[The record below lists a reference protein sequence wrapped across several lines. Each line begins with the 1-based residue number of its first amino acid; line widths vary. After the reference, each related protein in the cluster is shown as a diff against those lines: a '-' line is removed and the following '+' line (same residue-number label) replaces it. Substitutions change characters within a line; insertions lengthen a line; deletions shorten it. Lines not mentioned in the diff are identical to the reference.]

1 MTSTQTRGA
10 PHKLPYPRVPDR
22 GDMSDDHLEEADSD
36 AVEPIT
42 YEAMVA
48 GLSERTEQDVAAQ
61 EVGFNAF
68 QTSVQSS
75 VGESPLYDRLI
86 DLHGKLVDERLAGR
100 IRAVEAWADG
110 TNEFKLVPKGWRSVV
125 DKLYRINIEDNPS
138 DSLPPFIPTVLDS
151 AQRKQATRQSW
162 ITATNAHEMIDDLIR
177 TKFVVPFADGV
188 VDVGGRVAA
197 ALAAGGTPRFR
208 RFHAKDSGYH
218 AQHYYG
224 LVPVDVGDEGEP
236 RMVAL
241 EIKILTKMQDLLGE
255 LTHLLYEKQR
265 TGAVPTV
272 KKRKLAWQLG
282 DPAFRATYV
291 GHAGHHLESAICEL
305 KDAVMK
311 IEGT

>member
-1 MTSTQTRGA
+1 VSEAAVICFGTPCAQITQT
-10 PHKLPYPRVPDR
+10 L
-22 GDMSDDHLEEADSD
+22 SDEQTPEEGHD
-36 AVEPIT
+36 AVEPVT
-42 YEAMVA
+42 YDGMVA
-48 GLSERTEQDVAAQ
+48 ALSERTDENIAAQ

-68 QTSVQSS
+68 MTSVQSS
-75 VGESPLYDRLI
+75 VGESALHDSLI
-86 DLHGKLVDERLAGR
+86 DLQNQLVEELLLGKV
-100 IRAVEAWADG
+100 RAVEAWADG
-110 TNEFKLVPKGWRSVV
+110 TNEFKLMPKSWRSVV

-138 DSLPPFIPTVLDS
+138 DSLPPFIPTVLDQ
-151 AQRKQATRQSW
+151 AQRKAPSRQVW
-162 ITATNAHEMIDDLIR
+162 ITATNSYEVIDDLIR

-188 VDVGGRVAA
+188 VDVGNRVNA
-197 ALAAGGTPRFR
+197 ALETCGTPRFR

-224 LVPVDVGDEGEP
+224 LLPVEVADEERP

-265 TGAVPTV
+265 TGEIAAV

-282 DPAFRATYV
+282 DPVFRATYV

-305 KDAVMK
+305 KDAIVK
-311 IEGT
+311 IEEA